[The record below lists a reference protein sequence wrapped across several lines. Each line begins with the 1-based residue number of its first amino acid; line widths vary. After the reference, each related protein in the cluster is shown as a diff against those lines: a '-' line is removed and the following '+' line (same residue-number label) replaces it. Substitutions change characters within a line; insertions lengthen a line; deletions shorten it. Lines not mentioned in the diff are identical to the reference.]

1 MKKKLRL
8 MMTMLLLA
16 VMGSAWAQDPQVLFH
31 ETFGNNSGSARAW
44 DDSYS
49 VKSGIPDVYS
59 GISGYTVANAKQSKN
74 TMGSTGSGLTQSTQ
88 GIDASII
95 IGPLN
100 VSGYNSLN
108 LTYQWKAASIKGTY
122 YTSAY
127 YATSSTGAYVS
138 LNGTGNGATTF
149 VERSYTLPEEAQVST
164 LFLKIVFNTS
174 NTQAIID
181 EVELTGNSGGSV
193 TTVATPII
201 SPTSTPIYN
210 TPQSVGI
217 SCATTGATIYYTTD
231 GSNPKTSDTKTQYNS
246 ENSINVAKTTTIK
259 AYAEKDGVE
268 SEVAEATYTLKVAT
282 PFINTSNSPEVAIHC
297 SGTPD
302 ATIYYTTDESDPATS
317 NTRVPYTGPF
327 TLTKTTTI
335 RACAEYGEMDRSDE
349 ADSKT
354 VTLKTGNPTFSPEG
368 GTYTSAQSVTI
379 SCANE
384 GATIYYTLDGSD
396 PTTTNSSV
404 YSEPISV
411 SETTTIKAM
420 AVYGE
425 YDESDVVTAIY
436 TIIEISGDVFVKATS
451 ESELSEGM
459 EIIIVN
465 EDAKKTFG
473 EQKSNNFY
481 TVGVALE
488 AGTAV
493 PNEGAT
499 IMTLEGSAGAWY
511 FNTDNGYLYAA
522 GGTSNNYLRTQSGKN
537 DDAKATIS
545 FDDGNAIIK
554 FQGTS
559 THNIIRYN
567 PNTSGNPLFSCYASG
582 GQQPVQIYYRGSASS
597 VAAPTITP
605 ANGTYT
611 EPQTVTITN
620 NAEGTTIYYTVD
632 ETTPTNE
639 SAEFTAPFQLGK
651 NGTYVV
657 KAISIGDDGSSSVTT
672 STITINITVGAPE
685 FEETAGT
692 SFDAPYTIHLSAGEG
707 TTIYYTTNSTS
718 PVDVNGNLTSDAV
731 VYNSSTGIANLNKA
745 ITIKAVA
752 IDRFGNVSE
761 VSTASYKYTGKVT
774 LPYYENFD
782 QGLGNFTTES
792 SSNVKW
798 EFQTN
803 SNVEVYGEKRKYA
816 YITGGNYSTKSQYDG
831 EDRLISPVF
840 DLTNNENI
848 TMSFIHTGHWFSNSQ
863 TGGDGSDG
871 EEALMKASCHLQI
884 RTVGENGNS
893 NWVDISNRIINWF
906 TQRYRYEDGKYKGM
920 FDRVN
925 SGDIDLSDYKGQKI
939 QICFYFTTT
948 SSTSGTWNVLK
959 FAVTGTE
966 EEEPVNYETVN
977 MKTDGYITYV
987 VKNDIDWSETMKM
1000 NNKVYG
1006 YKVIQFTEA
1015 TNGGTTVL
1023 VELGNDEEMAVD
1035 ETKLEEALTTEQ
1047 KKPLWSEKII
1057 PAGTPIILKGKAGDN
1072 LLVIAK
1078 SDDVIPSV
1086 KGNLLKPSF
1095 GDVQG
1100 SGAQTLYV
1108 LQKSPEW
1115 VATNPYDN
1123 YMFYK
1128 LANGRTIP
1136 ERKAY
1141 LNGTDASDKIIY
1153 YLTNNPGAD
1162 QPGPGGPGGAKANFV
1177 ILAHAE
1183 AEDLV
1188 SEDAGLVDGINE
1200 VNGGNRMNDN
1210 EYYSISGVK
1219 VGNPS
1224 KGIYI
1229 LNGKKVIVK

>member
-1 MKKKLRL
+1 
-8 MMTMLLLA
+8 MLLLA
-16 VMGSAWAQDPQVLFH
+16 VMGSAWADEVTL
-31 ETFGNNSGSARAW
+31 TNANIVSAGTGANGYKSWSITDGNNKRW
-44 DDSYS
+44 
-49 VKSGIPDVYS
+49 
-59 GISGYTVANAKQSKN
+59 NAYAIKN
-74 TMGSTGSGLTQSTQ
+74 QHS
-88 GIDASII
+88 
-95 IGPLN
+95 N
-100 VSGYNSLN
+100 
-108 LTYQWKAASIKGTY
+108 
-122 YTSAY
+122 
-127 YATSSTGAYVS
+127 ATSSYHYLQIKKYASNTAYYIQVPEYGTKITSITMTVSSTNQPMTGGGNSATLYFS
-138 LNGTGNGATTF
+138 SSNTTSAGGTGVASGTGSSSVTIDCSSLDLNTGFITAGGAVRIWDIKVVYENGSQT
-149 VERSYTLPEEAQVST
+149 
-164 LFLKIVFNTS
+164 
-174 NTQAIID
+174 
-181 EVELTGNSGGSV
+181 

-201 SPTSTPIYN
+201 SPNGGNFSTPQEN
-210 TPQSVGI
+210 VTI
-217 SCATTGATIYYTTD
+217 SCSTTGATIYYTTD
-231 GSNPKTSDTKTQYNS
+231 GSDPKTSNTRIQYNS
-246 ENSINVAKTTTIK
+246 LNPISVAKTTTIK
-259 AYAEKDGVE
+259 AYAEKDGVK
-268 SEVAEATYTLKVAT
+268 SDVAETKYTLKVAT
-282 PFINTSNSPEVAIHC
+282 PYINTSKAPEVAIHC

-317 NTRVPYTGPF
+317 NTRVPYTGSF

-582 GQQPVQIYYRGSASS
+582 GQQPVQIYYRSSASS
-597 VAAPTITP
+597 VVAPTITP
-605 ANGTYT
+605 ATGTYT

-620 NAEGTTIYYTVD
+620 NAEGTTVYYTVD
-632 ETTPTNE
+632 GTTPTSE
-639 SAEFTAPFQLGK
+639 SSEFTAPFQLNK
-651 NGTYVV
+651 NGIYVV
-657 KAISIGDDGSSSVTT
+657 KAISIGDDGSSNVTT

-707 TTIYYTTNSTS
+707 TTIYYTTNNTS
-718 PVDVNGNLTSDAV
+718 PIDANGNLTSDAV
-731 VYNSSTGIANLNKA
+731 VYNSTTGIANLNKA
-745 ITIKAVA
+745 ITINAVA

-761 VSTASYKYTGKVT
+761 ISTASYYYEGEVT

-782 QGLGNFTTES
+782 QGLGNFTTEP

-798 EFQTN
+798 VFQTN
-803 SNVEVYGEKRKYA
+803 HNVEVYGEERKYA
-816 YITGGNYSTKSQYDG
+816 FITGGNYDTKSQYAG

-840 DLTNNENI
+840 DLTNNENV
-848 TMSFIHTGHWFSNSQ
+848 TMSFIHTGHWFSNSP

-884 RTVGENGNS
+884 RTVGDNGYS

-1115 VATNPYDN
+1115 VATNPYEN

-1141 LNGTDASDKIIY
+1141 LNGTDASEEIIY
-1153 YLTNNPGAD
+1153 YLTNKPGAD
-1162 QPGPGGPGGAKANFV
+1162 QPGPEGPSDAKANFV
-1177 ILAHAE
+1177 ILAHTE

-1219 VGNPS
+1219 VSNPS